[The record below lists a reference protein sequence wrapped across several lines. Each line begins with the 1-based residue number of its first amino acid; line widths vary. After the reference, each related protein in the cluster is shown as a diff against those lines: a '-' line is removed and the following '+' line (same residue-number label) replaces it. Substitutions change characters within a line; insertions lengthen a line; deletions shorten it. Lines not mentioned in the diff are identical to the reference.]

1 MKDSCFMELV
11 KKRYS
16 SRAYTPEK
24 VSAEDVEA
32 ILNAGR
38 LAPTGI
44 NAQHVRVIAV
54 QSEDGLARM
63 DQCARVFSAP
73 LVFIITS
80 NPGGAW
86 TRAKYDDFNIHQI
99 DASIVTT
106 QMMYEATARG
116 LGSVWICFFDPVKV
130 RELFGLDDSEVPI
143 NLLAVGHRD
152 DETSKNHGVRIPLE
166 EFVRFE

>member
-1 MKDSCFMELV
+1 MSDTDFMGLV

-16 SRAYTPEK
+16 SRAYTDEK

-38 LAPTGI
+38 LAPTGV

-54 QSEDGLARM
+54 QSEDGLRRM
-63 DQCARVFSAP
+63 DECARVFSAP

-80 NPGGAW
+80 RPGNAW
-86 TRAKYDDFNIHQI
+86 VRAKFDGFNIHQI

-116 LGSVWICFFDPVKV
+116 LGSVWICFFNPEKV
-130 RELFGLDDSEVPI
+130 TELFGLEDGEVPI
-143 NLLAVGHRD
+143 NLLAVGHKA

-166 EFVRFE
+166 EFARFE